1 MIPLSPPPLP
11 LHSRMSTKTW
21 ARPSHLL
28 PLLAAFKLWTASK
41 GVLYPSIQ
49 LPQTRVSHSTE
60 PLLDPYS
67 GTFRV
72 TDRANVSFLL
82 MPQEGGGCGPNTTLV
97 LLALSAL
104 THRLERD
111 TLRQSVGLREDVALV
126 FLVADTTSMEG
137 QQELE
142 EEHGEHDDLVQVI
155 PTIPS
160 PHRPGL

>member
-1 MIPLSPPPLP
+1 
-11 LHSRMSTKTW
+11 MSTKTW

-41 GVLYPSIQ
+41 GVLYPSIPI
-49 LPQTRVSHSTE
+49 PQTRVSQPTE
-60 PLLDPYS
+60 PLLDPFS

-111 TLRQSVGLREDVALV
+111 TLRRAVGLREEVTLV
-126 FLVADTTSMEG
+126 FLVAQTASKEN
-137 QQELE
+137 QQEVE
-142 EEHGEHDDLVQVI
+142 AEHREHDDLVQVI

-160 PHRPGL
+160 HHRPDL